1 VSVRTTTAADA
12 MAWMDLTV
20 PYLDDSQ
27 NPDRD
32 HVLFAF
38 VMAVRAALGEAWGEL
53 DLFDVGKQMEAEG
66 DRSEFSRIASAG
78 QVYVAR
84 KVARRIGEALEQWLP
99 KDGPSDV

>member
-1 VSVRTTTAADA
+1 MSVRTTTAADA

-53 DLFDVGKQMEAEG
+53 DLFEHVAP
-66 DRSEFSRIASAG
+66 DRPAHVPRRLEPDRHGTGSA
-78 QVYVAR
+78 R
-84 KVARRIGEALEQWLP
+84 
-99 KDGPSDV
+99 